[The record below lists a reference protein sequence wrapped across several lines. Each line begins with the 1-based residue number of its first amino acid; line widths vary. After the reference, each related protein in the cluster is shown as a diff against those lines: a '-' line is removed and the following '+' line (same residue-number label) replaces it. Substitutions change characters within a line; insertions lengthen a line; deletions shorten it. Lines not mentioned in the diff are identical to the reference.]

1 MLEVGEVKD
10 PNDPKDEVAD
20 VIVAIA
26 GWFGGVIMGGC
37 SPCIT
42 IFMNFLLC
50 ELYNVVM
57 AYHVWRKGFHCNID
71 HIYFYAILCQRYQ
84 FQGNKESISI
94 QITPSVW
101 IR

>member
-42 IFMNFLLC
+42 IYRLVYL
-50 ELYNVVM
+50 
-57 AYHVWRKGFHCNID
+57 
-71 HIYFYAILCQRYQ
+71 
-84 FQGNKESISI
+84 
-94 QITPSVW
+94 
-101 IR
+101 